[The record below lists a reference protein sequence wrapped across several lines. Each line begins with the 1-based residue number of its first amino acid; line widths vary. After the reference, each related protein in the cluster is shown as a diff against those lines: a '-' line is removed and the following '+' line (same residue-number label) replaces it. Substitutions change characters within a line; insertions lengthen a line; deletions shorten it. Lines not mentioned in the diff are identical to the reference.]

1 MYHKCLLS
9 LWIQR
14 YIYGP
19 FMQTEMGISNDSTI
33 AHIFLA
39 AAGGWIFS
47 VLLVGFLCKHNL
59 GGEYLQTY
67 SGMSLL

>member
-1 MYHKCLLS
+1 MAL
-9 LWIQR
+9 
-14 YIYGP
+14 